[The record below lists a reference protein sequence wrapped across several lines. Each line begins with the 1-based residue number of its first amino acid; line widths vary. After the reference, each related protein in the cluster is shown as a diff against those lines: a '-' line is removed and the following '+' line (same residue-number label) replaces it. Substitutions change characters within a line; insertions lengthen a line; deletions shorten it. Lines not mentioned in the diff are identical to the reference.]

1 VTSPI
6 SSRGTPEALSAAIV
20 CARSRASLA
29 AAHAEVDRE
38 SATELGGE
46 IADDQDFIAACVG
59 AAVGLANVSLEPSVD
74 RGPEPAGQ

>member
-1 VTSPI
+1 MTSPI

-38 SATELGGE
+38 SAELGWE